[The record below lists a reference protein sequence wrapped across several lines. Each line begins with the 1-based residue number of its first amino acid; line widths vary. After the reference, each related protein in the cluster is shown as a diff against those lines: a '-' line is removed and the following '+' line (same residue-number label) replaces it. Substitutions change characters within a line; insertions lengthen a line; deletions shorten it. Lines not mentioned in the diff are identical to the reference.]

1 MKKKNNAR
9 ARARADVFFLLLFF
23 KFLFLLV
30 SFVNL
35 FKMSNLPC
43 NKISGIVSSYLCK
56 INRGPLRQTWFWN
69 LHHLF
74 WLETVMLCL
83 IVEISAWNR
92 WRSDFNLSVL
102 KTRKVK
108 RVLKSGKFLPF
119 LPFFCSF
126 TNIMKQQKESWRR
139 ECCFL
144 ILTLRLSVPEFDK
157 YFPFV
162 S

>member
-9 ARARADVFFLLLFF
+9 ARARADVFFCLLFF
-23 KFLFLLV
+23 KILFLLV

-43 NKISGIVSSYLCK
+43 NKISGIVSSYLCN

-108 RVLKSGKFLPF
+108 RVLKSVQRGKHEE
-119 LPFFCSF
+119 
-126 TNIMKQQKESWRR
+126 TKQKRQEYSDDERW
-139 ECCFL
+139 FL
-144 ILTLRLSVPEFDK
+144 IRLCLQARWPNALSSQGVPTWCWL
-157 YFPFV
+157 V
-162 S
+162 